1 MPSHCFRLLIVS
13 FIWHD
18 CFLFQFFETVV
29 RYDRFFSGQA
39 QHIPTVLV
47 RVFQLILLKQKTFI
61 HRLTL
66 PMWRHS
72 GLMVSVLE
80 RSRFEP
86 WLGTLCCVL
95 GQDTLLSQCL
105 SLPTEHDELLVSNF
119 QQQRKICFKYNV
131 HAWLITENGMLV
143 HVHYRISCQKLGQ
156 DASTIYHLYIF
167 FYSDLIYSYHYN
179 FVSS

>member
-1 MPSHCFRLLIVS
+1 
-13 FIWHD
+13 
-18 CFLFQFFETVV
+18 
-29 RYDRFFSGQA
+29 
-39 QHIPTVLV
+39 
-47 RVFQLILLKQKTFI
+47 
-61 HRLTL
+61 
-66 PMWRHS
+66 
-72 GLMVSVLE
+72 MVSVLE

-105 SLPTEHDELLVSNF
+105 SLPTEHDQLLVSNF

-131 HAWLITENGMLV
+131 HAWLITESGMLV

-179 FVSS
+179 FVSSQIAFLDERGLRNPNCTVRSRCSYLFSRFIKSHKYVSLYFVIQQSKMYKIV